1 MPFTPELSAGALVAM
16 RQRYGD
22 SLFSTYG
29 FLDAFNPTFTAAVP
43 VQHGRVVPGMG
54 WIDYDY
60 LGIDQGPLLLMT
72 ENYRTGLIW
81 RYMRRHPAIILGLR
95 RAGFS
100 GGWLDEAP
108 ATQ

>member
-1 MPFTPELSAGALVAM
+1 M
-16 RQRYGD
+16 QR
-22 SLFSTYG
+22 
-29 FLDAFNPTFTAAVP
+29 
-43 VQHGRVVPGMG
+43 GRVVPGMG